1 MNVKRKRSASRTRRY
16 MAAVAAGLLML
27 GASMPVRASGS
38 ASPVIDGTK
47 SASLTLFKL
56 KENDGAVKDGNGR
69 PDSSVHAPGMKGIR
83 FMALRIGRLVTAAGD
98 SEIGLYITDLD
109 DGFAALCS
117 RNGVRLSS

>member
-69 PDSSVHAPGMKGIR
+69 PDSFDRG
-83 FMALRIGRLVTAAGD
+83 
-98 SEIGLYITDLD
+98 E
-109 DGFAALCS
+109 
-117 RNGVRLSS
+117 